1 MCQPVL
7 ARSRPERS
15 RIQGVSLAFLWQMQ
29 SGALF
34 LGQLRS
40 GCDAVFR
47 TGGAATSRWDPASAR
62 CNYARG
68 VLPGGEQP
76 RFLAGQRCGADADF
90 LFVRL
95 SRTTAICRSENSVGS
110 SLLRIHITRV
120 HVAI

>member
-1 MCQPVL
+1 MSHPFL
-7 ARSRPERS
+7 SRSRPERS

-76 RFLAGQRCGADADF
+76 RFLARERRRADADF

-95 SRTTAICRSENSVGS
+95 SRTIGIQRGEGPAGS
-110 SLLRIHITRV
+110 SLLRTGNAGV